1 MWSRCRKSA
10 VEVMPDKLQKFC
22 VISLT
27 QGGKHADNTVDLQEF
42 MIMPCGAEDF
52 AQGLQ
57 MCVEIYQHLKI
68 ILKEKNLSTAVGDE
82 GGFAPDLS
90 DSRDVL
96 ALLVQASEHAGY
108 HPGKDVMIAIDA
120 AASELYDKIS
130 NFFKSGLNT
139 VVTSTLG
146 L

>member
-1 MWSRCRKSA
+1 
-10 VEVMPDKLQKFC
+10 
-22 VISLT
+22 
-27 QGGKHADNTVDLQEF
+27 
-42 MIMPCGAEDF
+42 MPCGAEDF

-108 HPGKDVMIAIDA
+108 HPGKGFRTCG
-120 AASELYDKIS
+120 IS
-130 NFFKSGLNT
+130 SGKRCDDRYRC
-139 VVTSTLG
+139 SCQ
-146 L
+146 